1 MRIGKYKFIIYQF
14 LPYEYKVIEQYLSE
28 MATKGWILG
37 SINSLYIKFKK
48 VEPKELKYNVC
59 VMENNRIATKKNYI
73 RKARKDGWEYIG
85 SRNKFQIYSNI
96 DKNATDIEFDNEK
109 KLQKVRNKSLQQIV
123 LVLIMLGFMLWLLKG
138 IAELPGDAECLA
150 QISFLGGV
158 TLGVLLII
166 NYSINLILF
175 VKWYVCSKKSLEN
188 DIYINQYSNIHMKFR
203 WILMGIVSLLFIVVI
218 LGMLLNKN
226 IRTRNIFS
234 VYFSIIIIINIIM
247 YTLKDKINI
256 KRRKLM
262 VIVGV
267 TVIVIAIISG
277 SYLVTMN
284 NFDNSEAINNSTS
297 RPTLSITN
305 FNGTKVNQS
314 YLYINQSSSPIAKY
328 TFYVGNNFQYKLFE
342 SDYKWAINY
351 DMKKI
356 MTSARINGQEI
367 VKENLKLPSDIKV
380 YYNHKQNNYVF
391 KSNDKVLEIQAV
403 SGVSPEK
410 LASVVYNKVL
420 KVS

>member
-1 MRIGKYKFIIYQF
+1 
-14 LPYEYKVIEQYLSE
+14 
-28 MATKGWILG
+28 
-37 SINSLYIKFKK
+37 
-48 VEPKELKYNVC
+48 
-59 VMENNRIATKKNYI
+59 
-73 RKARKDGWEYIG
+73 
-85 SRNKFQIYSNI
+85 
-96 DKNATDIEFDNEK
+96 
-109 KLQKVRNKSLQQIV
+109 
-123 LVLIMLGFMLWLLKG
+123 
-138 IAELPGDAECLA
+138 
-150 QISFLGGV
+150 
-158 TLGVLLII
+158 
-166 NYSINLILF
+166 
-175 VKWYVCSKKSLEN
+175 
-188 DIYINQYSNIHMKFR
+188 
-203 WILMGIVSLLFIVVI
+203 
-218 LGMLLNKN
+218 
-226 IRTRNIFS
+226 
-234 VYFSIIIIINIIM
+234 M

>member
-1 MRIGKYKFIIYQF
+1 M
-14 LPYEYKVIEQYLSE
+14 
-28 MATKGWILG
+28 
-37 SINSLYIKFKK
+37 
-48 VEPKELKYNVC
+48 
-59 VMENNRIATKKNYI
+59 
-73 RKARKDGWEYIG
+73 
-85 SRNKFQIYSNI
+85 
-96 DKNATDIEFDNEK
+96 
-109 KLQKVRNKSLQQIV
+109 QQIV

-188 DIYINQYSNIHMKFR
+188 DIYINQYSNSHMKFR

-234 VYFSIIIIINIIM
+234 VYFSMIIIINIII
-247 YTLKDKINI
+247 YTLKDKINK

-356 MTSARINGQEI
+356 MTSARINGQAVHI
-367 VKENLKLPSDIKV
+367 STIKIRV
-380 YYNHKQNNYVF
+380 MMQ
-391 KSNDKVLEIQAV
+391 
-403 SGVSPEK
+403 
-410 LASVVYNKVL
+410 
-420 KVS
+420 